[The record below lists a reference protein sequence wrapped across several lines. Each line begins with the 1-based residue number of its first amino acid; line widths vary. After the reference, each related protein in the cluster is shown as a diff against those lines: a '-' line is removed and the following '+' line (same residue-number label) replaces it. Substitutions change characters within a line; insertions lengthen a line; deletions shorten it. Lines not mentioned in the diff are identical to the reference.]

1 MTTVKMQDNV
11 YPEEEFNR
19 IQHEIMG
26 SEFPW
31 YLQESGVSSNVKNG
45 GYGFQ
50 FTHQLCDVDGNVSF
64 YNNLF
69 RNLYMR
75 LGIKRL
81 LRSKLNLLYKT
92 DKIHEFQP
100 FHIDLSE
107 NNPPWT
113 TSIFYINTNNGYT
126 LFKDGTKIESVANRI
141 VEFDGH
147 TAHTGS
153 THTIGTPCHEY
164 DEGRFRVV
172 LNINFLR

>member
-1 MTTVKMQDNV
+1 MTTGKMQDNV

-26 SEFPW
+26 SKFPW
-31 YLQESGVSSNVKNG
+31 YLQESGVSSNVKDG

-50 FTHQLCDVDGNVSF
+50 FTHQLCDVDGNVSS

-153 THTIGTPCHEY
+153 THTTGTPCHEY